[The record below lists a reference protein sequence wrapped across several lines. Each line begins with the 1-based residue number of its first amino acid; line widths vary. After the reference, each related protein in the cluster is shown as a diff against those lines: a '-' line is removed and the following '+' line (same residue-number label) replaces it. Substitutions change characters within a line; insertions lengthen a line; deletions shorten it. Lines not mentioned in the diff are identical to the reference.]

1 MKMIANYIIIE
12 INIKAES
19 KGKVRVSS
27 HSDKRGE
34 RAKNAYYLLLVVQ
47 PRFANLTVRY
57 VFYSFWIVLQKFDV
71 DKK

>member
-34 RAKNAYYLLLVVQ
+34 RSKNAYYLNFGRTTSVCESDRQICFLLLLG
-47 PRFANLTVRY
+47 RSTE
-57 VFYSFWIVLQKFDV
+57 I
-71 DKK
+71 